1 MSTEVGRVTL
11 SSSGTHS
18 ALAAIRRHGAAAFP
32 DECCG
37 ALIAVDGV
45 IVDAIELPNSTS
57 AGAARRFRVGPADYR
72 FAEASASRAGGTL
85 AGFYHSHPNHPAR
98 PSQHD
103 LEQAWPNFLYVIL
116 SVADGEP
123 GDITSWRL
131 VDDRSQFEEGGL
143 RWDIA

>member
-11 SSSGTHS
+11 AASGTHS
-18 ALAAIRRHGAAAFP
+18 ALATIRRHGAAAFP

-37 ALIAVDGV
+37 ALIAVEGV

-57 AGAARRFRVGPADYR
+57 AGAARRFRVSPADYR
-72 FAEASASRAGGTL
+72 FAEAAASAAGGTL

-116 SVADGEP
+116 SVVNGEP
-123 GDITSWRL
+123 SDITSWRL
-131 VDDRSQFEEGGL
+131 LDDRSQFEEGGL